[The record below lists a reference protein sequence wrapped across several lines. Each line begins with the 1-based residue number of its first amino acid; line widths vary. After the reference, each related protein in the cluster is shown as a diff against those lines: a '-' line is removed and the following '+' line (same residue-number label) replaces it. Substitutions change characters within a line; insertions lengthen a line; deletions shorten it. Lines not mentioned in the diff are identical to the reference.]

1 MNHLILTVL
10 SIILFFGVVS
20 GLPATV
26 HAQDLIGLEPVSQSG
41 LTKQDPRIVIT
52 SMINVAL
59 QFLGIIAV
67 LIMLY
72 AGFTWMT
79 AGGNEEKVATAK
91 KTLFAAV
98 GGLIIIM
105 VSYSIS
111 VYVLTV
117 LHQVTS
123 MP

>member
-1 MNHLILTVL
+1 MNHLILTAF

-20 GLPATV
+20 GLPTAV
-26 HAQDLIGLEPVSQSG
+26 YAQDLIGLEPVSQSG

-52 SMINVAL
+52 RIVNVAL

-79 AGGNEEKVATAK
+79 AGGNEEKVAIAK

-111 VYVLTV
+111 VYVLTA
-117 LHQVTS
+117 LYQVTS
-123 MP
+123 TP